1 VNANP
6 LPYAVQ
12 YAISFVVA
20 LLLAAGGAL
29 VMAADPLGLTRQQVA
44 LIGVVTAVLGVV
56 GTLGLPRAVA
66 SPARHEANKAAIA
79 HVMEEQILGER
90 DA

>member
-66 SPARHEANKAAIA
+66 SPARHEANKAAVR
-79 HVMEEQILGER
+79 HVVQEHIMEER
-90 DA
+90 NA